1 MPHRSYSSG
10 GSFRSAL
17 QRNIG
22 EPRRISIPKSLLPF
36 SRWVSPRL
44 RKFWDAVPIYRLLTV
59 LHLLK
64 ALFIGF
70 SFFRAQN
77 TIQGLQNQMYA
88 VMMLFS
94 MFGQLSEQIMPQ
106 FVSQREVYETR
117 ERPSK
122 IYDWK
127 GIVSLEWQ

>member
-1 MPHRSYSSG
+1 VNVLY
-10 GSFRSAL
+10 L
-17 QRNIG
+17 TDVD
-22 EPRRISIPKSLLPF
+22 LPQ
-36 SRWVSPRL
+36 
-44 RKFWDAVPIYRLLTV
+44 
-59 LHLLK
+59 

-70 SFFRAQN
+70 SFYNARN

-88 VMMLFS
+88 VMMLLS

-106 FVSQREVYETR
+106 FINQREVYEAR

-127 GIVSLEWQ
+127 GTESLQ